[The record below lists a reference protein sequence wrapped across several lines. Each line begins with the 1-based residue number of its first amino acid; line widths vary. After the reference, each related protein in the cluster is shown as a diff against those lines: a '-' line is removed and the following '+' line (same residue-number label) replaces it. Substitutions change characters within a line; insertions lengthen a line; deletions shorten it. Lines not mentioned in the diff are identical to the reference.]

1 MVASGKKREVLGM
14 GKRTNTAVWMDKYN
28 RWQIKVQK
36 DGLRKTFYSSLE
48 GRKGQRECNEKADAW
63 LDDNIVNSSVK
74 VSILFEKWIDE
85 LKVTTSKSFW
95 RQYEGY
101 GRNYIKPQIGAMKI
115 GNINEQHL
123 QEVIL
128 YAYSNGNEKNGL
140 SDKTLRNIR
149 ACLMAFIKYT
159 RKNKATTLFP
169 ESLYIPK
176 AAKKSV
182 KNILQPNDF
191 KLLFS
196 RTKTIYHKKEITE
209 WYIYAYRFEVV
220 TGLRPGELIGLK
232 HEDIKGNICTL
243 HGAINV
249 YNEHTTGKNENALR
263 SFVLS
268 DIAIKILADQRTML
282 KGVKLLSPYIFPD
295 PYGEHTKQI
304 TYYKRWRN
312 YRDHN
317 GISPVTLYELRH
329 TFISANKEIPLELI
343 KPIVGHGKDFDT
355 FGTYGHILGDEQ
367 YRAAAL
373 INDVLA
379 KLING

>member
-1 MVASGKKREVLGM
+1 M
-14 GKRTNTAVWMDKYN
+14 GKRTNSAVWMDKYN

-36 DGLRKTFYSSLE
+36 DGIRKTFYSSTK
-48 GRKGQRECNEKADAW
+48 GRKGQRECHAKADAW
-63 LDDNIVNSSVK
+63 LDDNIINASVK
-74 VSILFEKWIDE
+74 VATLFDRWIEE

-101 GRNYIKPQIGAMKI
+101 GRNYIKPQIGTIKLE
-115 GNINEQHL
+115 NVNEQHL

-128 YAYSNGNEKNGL
+128 FAYQNGNDKKKL

-149 ACLMAFIKYT
+149 ACLSAFIKYG

-176 AAKKSV
+176 AAKKSEKKV
-182 KNILQPNDF
+182 LQPNDF
-191 KLLFS
+191 SLLFS
-196 RTKTIYHKKEITE
+196 CTKTVYHQKEIDE
-209 WYIYAYRFEVV
+209 WYIHAYRFEVV

-232 HEDIKGNICTL
+232 NEDIQDDICTL

-249 YNEHTTGKNENALR
+249 YNEHTTGKNKNALR
-263 SFVLS
+263 SFVLP
-268 DIAIKILADQRTML
+268 DIALQILDEQRTML
-282 KGVKLLSPYIFPD
+282 RNADVSSPYVFPD
-295 PYGEHTKQI
+295 PNGEHTKQI

-312 YRDHN
+312 YRNHN
-317 GISPVTLYELRH
+317 KISPVTLYELRH
-329 TFISANKEIPLELI
+329 TFISANKELPLELI

-373 INDVLA
+373 INNVFA
-379 KLING
+379 RLIQAQ